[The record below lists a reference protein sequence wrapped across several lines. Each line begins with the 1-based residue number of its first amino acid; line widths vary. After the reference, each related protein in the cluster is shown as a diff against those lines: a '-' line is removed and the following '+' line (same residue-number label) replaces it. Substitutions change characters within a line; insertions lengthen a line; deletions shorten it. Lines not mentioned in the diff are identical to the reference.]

1 VTSARRAAAV
11 DIAALSSRYVNRNG
25 LPRARFLL
33 LVGSLSLFGP
43 LCIDM
48 YLPALPRIALNLHT
62 SASAVQASLT
72 TCLIGLAV
80 GQIAYGVV
88 SDSLGRRR
96 PLLFGLLLFIVASL
110 CCAIAPNP
118 GLLAAFRFLQG
129 LGGSAGIVVARAIVR
144 DLFEGYKAARV
155 FSLLML
161 VTGCGPVFAP
171 QIGAELLLLT
181 SWRGVFVTLA
191 ICGSALLVIA
201 MARIP
206 ETLQHELR
214 AELGFR
220 PAFRSMRKVATSIAF
235 LQHAVSVSLGFGAIF
250 AYVAGASFA
259 IENVYHASAQ
269 EFGLL
274 FALNALGMISGS
286 QINARVVRRIGAQ
299 RLMTGGLVAMACST
313 FLLLVIVM
321 THFGGLALVVLAM
334 FATMTANGFV
344 GPNAMALSLQDFPN
358 MAGGAS
364 ALLGVAQFGL
374 GATIAPIV
382 GIRGSSDIFPMA
394 LVMAVMG
401 TGALS
406 VRIVLSKRATK
417 ARELPTRTLIVAPS
431 NLDQLGT

>member
-1 VTSARRAAAV
+1 MAKTRTSGPV
-11 DIAALSSRYVNRNG
+11 DIAALTARYVNHNDM
-25 LPRARFLL
+25 PRARFLL

-72 TCLIGLAV
+72 TCLIGLAI
-80 GQIAYGVV
+80 GQVVYGVV

-96 PLLFGLLLFIVASL
+96 PLVVGLVLFIIASL

-118 GLLAAFRFLQG
+118 AFLAGFRFLQG
-129 LGGSAGIVVARAIVR
+129 LGGSAGIVVARAMVR

-181 SWRGVFVTLA
+181 SWRGVFVSLA
-191 ICGSALLVIA
+191 IAGSVLLVVAIT
-201 MARIP
+201 RIP
-206 ETLQHELR
+206 ETLPHNLR

-220 PAFRSMRKVATSIAF
+220 SAFKSMRRVATSIAF
-235 LQHAVSVSLGFGAIF
+235 LQHGASVSLSFGAIF
-250 AYVAGASFA
+250 AYIAGASFA

-274 FALNALGMISGS
+274 FALNALGLITGS
-286 QINARVVRRIGAQ
+286 QVNAKIVRRIGAQ
-299 RLMTGGLVAMACST
+299 RLMTGGLVAMATST
-313 FLLLVIVM
+313 FVLLIVVI
-321 THFGGLALVVLAM
+321 THFGGLLGVVIGM

-344 GPNAMALSLQDFPN
+344 GPNAMALSLEDFPD
-358 MAGGAS
+358 MAGSAS

-374 GATIAPIV
+374 GAAIAPLV
-382 GIRGSSDIFPMA
+382 GIGGSSDIFPMA
-394 LVMAVMG
+394 VVMASMG
-401 TGALS
+401 SGALL
-406 VRIVLSKRATK
+406 VRLVLSKRAAR
-417 ARELPTRTLIVAPS
+417 ARELSVAAPRATLAVRE
-431 NLDQLGT
+431 